1 MEINTIIEQYGAWGV
16 VLLMGWYLF
25 RQFVKEKGEDRQLY
39 KNSVEEFN
47 QTIKDITR
55 ELNRT
60 NKSVDEIKADVETL
74 KDTTDKI
81 EEKINQFI

>member
-39 KNSVEEFN
+39 KNSVEKFN

-81 EEKINQFI
+81 EEKINQII

>member
-81 EEKINQFI
+81 EEKINQII

>member
-39 KNSVEEFN
+39 KQSVEEFN

-81 EEKINQFI
+81 EEKINQII